1 MPLRRRRAH
10 GRLIATTPADH
21 PMRLTFFGATGTVT
35 GSKYLLEHGGRRL
48 LVDCGLFQGLKQLRL
63 RNWDAFAVPP
73 ADIDAVVLSH
83 AHLDH
88 SGYLPRLVRLG
99 FKGAVY
105 ATSGTNDLCEL
116 LLPDSARLL
125 EEDAAYANRHG
136 ISKHRPALPLY
147 EEADARAALARLHG
161 MPFDETFEPI
171 PGVRIVLRRA
181 GHLLGASSVRV
192 EWDDRSLLFSGDLG
206 RADDVL
212 LRAPAAPEAAGTVVI
227 ESTYGDRLHPTGDP
241 FSTLAD
247 VVSRTAAHGGLV
259 VVPSFAVGR
268 AQALLF
274 GLHTLKSQRRIPD
287 LPVFLDSP
295 MAVDAT
301 RLFARHADEH
311 RLTRQQCEGV
321 FAVARFVN
329 GVEES
334 KRLDTL
340 RMPAV
345 IVSASGMASGGRVL
359 HHLKVFAPD
368 ARNSILFTGYQAAG
382 TRGASMLAGASTVKI
397 HGEHIPVRANVVQ
410 LDALSAHADRNGL
423 LAWIGALPQRPQRV
437 FITHGEPAAADSLRQ
452 AIQER
457 FSVPCTVPE
466 HRDSV
471 EL

>member
-1 MPLRRRRAH
+1 
-10 GRLIATTPADH
+10 
-21 PMRLTFFGATGTVT
+21 MRLTFLGATGTVT
-35 GSKYLLEHGGRRL
+35 GSKSLLEHGGRRL

-88 SGYLPRLVRLG
+88 SGYLPRLVHLG
-99 FKGAVY
+99 FRGIVY
-105 ATSGTNDLCEL
+105 ATSATHELCEL

-136 ISKHRPALPLY
+136 VSKHRPALPLY
-147 EEADARAALARLHG
+147 DEADARAALTRFRRV
-161 MPFDETFEPI
+161 PFDEPFEPI
-171 PGVRIVLRRA
+171 AGVHVVLRRA
-181 GHLLGASSVRV
+181 GHLLGAASVHV
-192 EWDDRSLLFSGDLG
+192 EWDERSLLFSGDLG
-206 RADDVL
+206 RDDDAL
-212 LRAPAAPEAAGTVVI
+212 LRGPAAPGAADTVVI
-227 ESTYGDRLHPTGDP
+227 ESTYGDRLHPEGDP

-247 VVSRTAAHGGLV
+247 IVSRTAARGGII

-274 GLHTLKSQRRIPD
+274 GLHSLKSQRRIPD

-301 RLFARHADEH
+301 HLFARHADEH
-311 RLTRQQCEGV
+311 RLTPQQCEAV

-334 KRLDTL
+334 KWLDTL
-340 RMPAV
+340 RMPAI

-359 HHLKVFAPD
+359 HHLKAFAPD
-368 ARNSILFTGYQAAG
+368 RRNSVLFTGHQAAG
-382 TRGASMLAGASTVKI
+382 TRGASLVAGVSTVKI
-397 HGEHIPVRANVVQ
+397 HGEHIPVRAEVVRI
-410 LDALSAHADRNGL
+410 DALSAHADRNGL
-423 LAWIGALPQRPQRV
+423 LTWIGACTRLPKRV
-437 FITHGEPAAADSLRQ
+437 FVTHGEPVAADSLRQ
-452 AIQER
+452 AIEER
-457 FSVPCTVPE
+457 FGLSCTVPE
-466 HRDSV
+466 HLESV